1 MTPCGHKHAFTVFD
15 IREFDIGIDVAGVLL
30 DALSVV
36 LALGFEGSVGRRGSR
51 LAIQYKVRDWQG
63 NCTEC
68 QNTGQEM
75 NASQWLPT
83 VRV

>member
-1 MTPCGHKHAFTVFD
+1 MAPCRHEHAFTVFD

-30 DALSVV
+30 NALGVV
-36 LALGFEGSVGRRGSR
+36 LALGFEGGVGRRRSR
-51 LAIQYKVRDWQG
+51 LTVQYKVRDRQG